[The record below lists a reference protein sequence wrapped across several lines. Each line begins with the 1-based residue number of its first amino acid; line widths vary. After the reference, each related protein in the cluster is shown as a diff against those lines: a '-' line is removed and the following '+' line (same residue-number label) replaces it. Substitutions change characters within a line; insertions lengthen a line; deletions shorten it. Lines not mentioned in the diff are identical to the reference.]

1 MRFFSPRV
9 SSYHRSGHS
18 PCMVDINWLGVVA
31 GTIGY
36 QVLGA
41 LWFGPVFGKLWM
53 DALGY
58 DS

>member
-1 MRFFSPRV
+1 
-9 SSYHRSGHS
+9 
-18 PCMVDINWLGVVA
+18 MVDINWLGVVA